1 MSRFFIIVAALA
13 LVTRVFAAAHIPAP
27 IGHVNDFAGVLSP
40 SEKQSLEETLVA
52 YKESSKN
59 EIAIILIRS
68 LDGDTVENMAV
79 RIFEEWKIGD
89 KEKDNGVLFLAAIE
103 DRKMRI
109 EVGYGAEPLLTDGE
123 AGQILRDTVTPS
135 FREGKYG
142 VGVSRAVAA
151 IEQELSQPA
160 QETAKS
166 APLSKPFPVP
176 FFVIVLFFIY
186 LCAFMARSK
195 SVWLGGVVG
204 AISGAG
210 FGWWLGGVAVSTVLA
225 VFFTLLGVLLDAI
238 LSRNFE
244 ITKSRG
250 GNTGFFSSAGGFW
263 SSGSSK
269 SSSSFGGFSGGSS
282 GGGGASSS
290 W

>member
-1 MSRFFIIVAALA
+1 MSRFFVFAAA
-13 LVTRVFAAAHIPAP
+13 MAFVTRVFAANIPAP
-27 IGHVNDFAGVLSP
+27 TGHVNDFAGVLNS

-59 EIAIILIRS
+59 EIAVVLIRS
-68 LDGDTVENMAV
+68 LDGDTVEDVAV
-79 RIFEEWKIGD
+79 RTFKEWKIGD
-89 KEKDNGVLFLAAIE
+89 KEKDNGVLFLAAIA

-109 EVGYGAEPLLTDGE
+109 EVGYGAEPFLTDGE
-123 AGQILRDTVTPS
+123 AGQILRDDVTPS

-142 VGVSRAVAA
+142 EGVSRAVAA
-151 IEQELSQPA
+151 IEKELSQPV
-160 QETAKS
+160 QEPGES
-166 APLSKPFPVP
+166 VPLSKPFPIPLSVL
-176 FFVIVLFFIY
+176 VLFFIY

-210 FGWWLGGVAVSTVLA
+210 FGWWLGGAAVSTVLA
-225 VFFTLLGVLLDAI
+225 IFFTLLGVFLDAI

-244 ITKSRG
+244 ITKSG
-250 GNTGFFSSAGGFW
+250 GGKTGFFHTGGGFFSSGG
-263 SSGSSK
+263 K
-269 SSSSFGGFSGGSS
+269 SSASFGGFSGGSS

>member
-1 MSRFFIIVAALA
+1 MSRLFFIVAMMA
-13 LVTRVFAAAHIPAP
+13 LVTRVFAANIPAP
-27 IGHVNDFAGVLSP
+27 TGHVNDFAGVLSS

-59 EIAIILIRS
+59 EIAVVLVRS
-68 LDGDTVENMAV
+68 LDGDTVEDVAV
-79 RIFEEWKIGD
+79 RTFEEWKIVD
-89 KEKDNGVLFLAAIE
+89 KKKDNGVLFLAAIE

-109 EVGYGAEPLLTDGE
+109 EVGYGAEPFLTDGE
-123 AGQILRDTVTPS
+123 AGQILRDSVTPS

-142 VGVSRAVAA
+142 EGVNRAVAA
-151 IEQELSQPA
+151 IEKELSQPA
-160 QETAKS
+160 QEPGES
-166 APLSKPFPVP
+166 APVSKPFPIP
-176 FFVIVLFFIY
+176 LSILVLFFIY

-195 SVWLGGVVG
+195 SVWLGGVAG

-210 FGWWLGGVAVSTVLA
+210 FGWWLGGVAVGTVLA

-244 ITKSRG
+244 VTKSG
-250 GNTGFFSSAGGFW
+250 GGKTGFFSSGGGFW
-263 SSGSSK
+263 SSGGGK
-269 SSSSFGGFSGGSS
+269 SSGSFGGFSGGNS
-282 GGGGASSS
+282 GGGGASSR

>member
-1 MSRFFIIVAALA
+1 MSRFFILVAAMA

-27 IGHVNDFAGVLSP
+27 TGHVNDFAGVLSS
-40 SEKQSLEETLVA
+40 SEKQSLEETLVT
-52 YKESSKN
+52 YTESSKN
-59 EIAIILIRS
+59 EIAIVLIRS
-68 LDGDTVENMAV
+68 LDGDVVENVAV

-109 EVGYGAEPLLTDGE
+109 EVGYGAEPFLTDGE
-123 AGQILRDTVTPS
+123 AGEILRDQVTPA

-151 IEQELSQPA
+151 IEKELSQSA
-160 QETAKS
+160 QESKES
-166 APLSKPFPVP
+166 VPAPKPFPVS
-176 FFVIVLFFIY
+176 ISILVLFFIY

-204 AISGAG
+204 AISGVG
-210 FGWWLGGVAVSTVLA
+210 FGWWLGGIVVSTVLA
-225 VFFTLLGVLLDAI
+225 ILFTLLGVLLDAI
-238 LSRNFE
+238 LSRNYE
-244 ITKSRG
+244 IAKSKG
-250 GNTGFFSSAGGFW
+250 AKTGFFSSGGGFW

-269 SSSSFGGFSGGSS
+269 SSGSFGGFSGGSS
-282 GGGGASSS
+282 GGGGASSN

>member
-1 MSRFFIIVAALA
+1 MSRLFILVAAMA
-13 LVTRVFAAAHIPAP
+13 LVTRVFAVNIPAP
-27 IGHVNDFAGVLSP
+27 TGHVNDFAGVLSAT
-40 SEKQSLEETLVA
+40 EKQSLEETLVA

-59 EIAIILIRS
+59 EIAVVLIRT
-68 LDGDTVENMAV
+68 LDGDTVEDVAV
-79 RIFEEWKIGD
+79 RTFKEWKIGD

-109 EVGYGAEPLLTDGE
+109 EVGYGAEPFLTDGE
-123 AGQILRDTVTPS
+123 AGQILRDSVTPA

-142 VGVSRAVAA
+142 VGVRSAVAA
-151 IEQELSQPA
+151 IEKELSQPA
-160 QETAKS
+160 QEPGESVPASKS
-166 APLSKPFPVP
+166 FPIPLSVL
-176 FFVIVLFFIY
+176 VLFFIY
-186 LCAFMARSK
+186 LCAFIARSK

-210 FGWWLGGVAVSTVLA
+210 FGWWLGGIAVGTVLA

-250 GNTGFFSSAGGFW
+250 GKTGFFYTGGGFFSSGGK
-263 SSGSSK
+263 SSG
-269 SSSSFGGFSGGSS
+269 SFGGFSGGSS
-282 GGGGASSS
+282 GGGGASSR